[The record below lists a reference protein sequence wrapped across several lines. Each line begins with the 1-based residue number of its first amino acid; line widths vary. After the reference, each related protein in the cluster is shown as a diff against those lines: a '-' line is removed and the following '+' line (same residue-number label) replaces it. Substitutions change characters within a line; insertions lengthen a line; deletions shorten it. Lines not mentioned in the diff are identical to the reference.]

1 MYGRHHGRAN
11 VVCDYLQGESR
22 CATAACCYA
31 HAAIGTTTS
40 SIPPSRITS
49 SCSTQQQQLDDAPK
63 RAIAAQS
70 LPSSHATACRAGTR
84 GAAAMPKT
92 LVPAD
97 AATSNTITAAT
108 ISSALAA
115 VFATAAATTS

>member
-1 MYGRHHGRAN
+1 
-11 VVCDYLQGESR
+11 
-22 CATAACCYA
+22 
-31 HAAIGTTTS
+31 
-40 SIPPSRITS
+40 
-49 SCSTQQQQLDDAPK
+49 
-63 RAIAAQS
+63 
-70 LPSSHATACRAGTR
+70 
-84 GAAAMPKT
+84 MPKT